1 MLEIF
6 TMPVFSRAIIALV
19 VTGMTFPALGTFILN
34 LELIPARFAVM
45 HAALL
50 GAAVGLFFG
59 ANPLMPAMAAS
70 ILTGLIVARIS
81 WRAKSSAGGA
91 LGMVMT
97 VSLGLAFILF
107 YKGQVNAI
115 AAFNLFWGNIL
126 ALAVSDLWTVIGTG
140 AAILLFL
147 GIAYKEIQ
155 IVLYDR
161 ELARAVGTP
170 AVFVYTGVLL
180 ITCLGVAVAMRVTG
194 ALMVDAVT
202 ILPALVARRL
212 GKTFSGMLLWGAA
225 AGLSMNLIGFASSVA
240 FDLPVSPAII
250 VLGAGLVGAV
260 SGVSWLS
267 RRQKDT
273 KYQQPC

>member
-1 MLEIF
+1 
-6 TMPVFSRAIIALV
+6 
-19 VTGMTFPALGTFILN
+19 
-34 LELIPARFAVM
+34 
-45 HAALL
+45 
-50 GAAVGLFFG
+50 
-59 ANPLMPAMAAS
+59 
-70 ILTGLIVARIS
+70 
-81 WRAKSSAGGA
+81 
-91 LGMVMT
+91 
-97 VSLGLAFILF
+97 
-107 YKGQVNAI
+107 
-115 AAFNLFWGNIL
+115 
-126 ALAVSDLWTVIGTG
+126 
-140 AAILLFL
+140 
-147 GIAYKEIQ
+147 
-155 IVLYDR
+155 
-161 ELARAVGTP
+161 
-170 AVFVYTGVLL
+170 
-180 ITCLGVAVAMRVTG
+180 MRVTG